1 MGFSKGKYAT
11 VWSVEHPDGAK
22 YMSVRLSTDYKN
34 KQTGEW
40 VQDFSGYCQFIGQ
53 AATDA
58 KTLKEKDRIR
68 IGDCEVTNRY
78 NAETKQT
85 RHWYKVFDFTP
96 AESGRGKQPVAV
108 EVEEGE
114 NDEPGG
120 LPF

>member
-1 MGFSKGKYAT
+1 MGFSNGKYAT
-11 VWSVEHPDGAK
+11 VWSVEQPEGAK

-40 VQDFSGYCQFIGQ
+40 VQDFSGYCMFLGQ

-58 KTLKEKDRIR
+58 RTLKEKDRIR
-68 IGDCEVTNRY
+68 IGGCEVTNRY
-78 NAETKQT
+78 DADKKQT

-96 AESGRGKQPVAV
+96 VESGGGKRPV
-108 EVEEGE
+108 EVQVEGE